1 MMSYQSDLAK
11 VKGLGTAK
19 HGFGHWWM
27 QRMTAVLLVPTGVF
41 VLLSLL
47 GLDTLSAAAV
57 VNWMSNPIHSIVL
70 LLFAL
75 TASYHGALGLQV
87 VVEDYISS
95 HTWQLI
101 LQYLIKISMILLMMV
116 NTYSVSSVLFG

>member
-1 MMSYQSDLAK
+1 MNYQSDLAK
-11 VKGLGTAK
+11 VKGLGSAK

-27 QRMTAVLLVPTGVF
+27 QRLSAILLVPTGLF
-41 VLLSLL
+41 VLISLL
-47 GLDTLSAAAV
+47 RLDTLTAASMVA
-57 VNWMSNPIHSIVL
+57 WMQSPVHSILL
-70 LLFAL
+70 LLFTL

-95 HTWQLI
+95 NSLQLI
-101 LQYLIKISMILLMMV
+101 LQYLIKLSMILLMMV

>member
-1 MMSYQSDLAK
+1 MSYQSDLAK

-19 HGFGHWWM
+19 HGFSHWWM
-27 QRMTAVLLVPTGVF
+27 QRMSAVLLIPTGVF
-41 VLLSLL
+41 VLISLL
-47 GLDTLSAAAV
+47 GLDALTASTMVA
-57 VNWMSNPIHSIVL
+57 WMANPINSIVL
-70 LLFAL
+70 LLFTL

-87 VVEDYISS
+87 VVEDYVGS

-101 LQYLIKISMILLMMV
+101 LQYLIKVSMILLMML

>member
-1 MMSYQSDLAK
+1 MSYQSDLAK

-41 VLLSLL
+41 VLVSLL
-47 GLDTLSAAAV
+47 RLDALSAAAV

-70 LLFAL
+70 LLFTL

-87 VVEDYISS
+87 VVEDYVGS
-95 HTWQLI
+95 HSWQLV

>member
-1 MMSYQSDLAK
+1 MNYQTDTAK

-27 QRMTAVLLVPTGVF
+27 QRMTAVLLIPTGLY
-41 VLLSLL
+41 VLINFLR
-47 GLDTLSAAAV
+47 LDVLTAQSV
-57 VNWMSNPIHSIVL
+57 VTWMQNPIHSLLL
-70 LLFAL
+70 LLFVL

-87 VVEDYISS
+87 VVEDYVSS
-95 HTWQLI
+95 HKWQLV
-101 LQYLIKISMILLMMV
+101 LQYLIKLSMVLLTMV